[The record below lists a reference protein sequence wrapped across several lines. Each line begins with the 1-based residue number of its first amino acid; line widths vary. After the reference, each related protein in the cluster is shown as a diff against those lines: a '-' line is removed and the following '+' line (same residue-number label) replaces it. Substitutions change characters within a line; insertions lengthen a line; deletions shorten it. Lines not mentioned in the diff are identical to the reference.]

1 MDESE
6 DQSYELSIRV
16 LGNEILGLRLSTT
29 STSSRWITVALISI
43 FSTLVLLGAYGE
55 KLIQLYKWLTV
66 S

>member
-1 MDESE
+1 MDQSE
-6 DQSYELSIRV
+6 DQSYELKIRI
-16 LGNEILGLRLSTT
+16 LGNEIFAVALTTT

-55 KLIQLYKWLTV
+55 KFIELYRWLV